1 MLTASKVW
9 SRVVFLIVW
18 NSEPSIFVATRV
30 LGVRH
35 EGQPEGLF
43 CALTVRSSQL
53 HDCGFIFLICISG
66 KFEQIAGVKCY
77 VATPKG
83 DYSKDKVILYM
94 LDAFGLSLQNNLV
107 CVLILYT

>member
-1 MLTASKVW
+1 MI
-9 SRVVFLIVW
+9 VVLSF
-18 NSEPSIFVATRV
+18 
-30 LGVRH
+30 
-35 EGQPEGLF
+35 
-43 CALTVRSSQL
+43 
-53 HDCGFIFLICISG
+53 ICISG

-83 DYSKDKVILYM
+83 DYPKDKVILYM

>member
-1 MLTASKVW
+1 MKVNQKVRFVPW
-9 SRVVFLIVW
+9 QFAAANYMIVV
-18 NSEPSIFVATRV
+18 
-30 LGVRH
+30 
-35 EGQPEGLF
+35 LF
-43 CALTVRSSQL
+43 
-53 HDCGFIFLICISG
+53 FICILG

-107 CVLILYT
+107 CVLILYTWEELLAHFSDSELFGI